1 MPPAWSAVDL
11 ANVRTDFLRSID
23 LARIP
28 VPAAHVIRQELS
40 ARRNEETSHV

>member
-1 MPPAWSAVDL
+1 MPGITWTALDL

-28 VPAAHVIRQELS
+28 ADARIVIMQELA
-40 ARRNEETSHV
+40 ARRRER